1 MDASGYVYSYDV
13 GCYSRRHATCSV
25 AVAVSKSM
33 TPPVRYRLR
42 TLLILLAVMP
52 PVLAT
57 AYWIIEWLLG
67 NRLHPTLFAIL
78 VIAYAVSS
86 IAGPILLYRELIY
99 MMLGPEAYSPMPRK
113 VRRRVRFRLE
123 RYAGEST

>member
-1 MDASGYVYSYDV
+1 VF
-13 GCYSRRHATCSV
+13 
-25 AVAVSKSM
+25 
-33 TPPVRYRLR
+33 RYKLR
-42 TLLILLAVMP
+42 TLLILLTVLP
-52 PVLAT
+52 PMVAT
-57 AYWIIEWLLG
+57 TYWMIEWLLG

-99 MMLGPEAYSPMPRK
+99 MVLGPEAFSPMPRK
-113 VRRRVRFRLE
+113 VRRRVRFRIE